1 MRIILDTNVFI
12 SGVFFSGPPYE
23 ILKAWHDGQVSLV
36 LSPEIFEEY
45 ERVGESLSE
54 KFSGVSIE
62 PFLYLV
68 SSEAEIVNSPPLPA
82 SVCEDLDDDKFLACA
97 IAADARLIV
106 TGDKE
111 LLATSGYSD
120 IEIIQPRKFV
130 DQYLK

>member
-23 ILKAWHDGQVSLV
+23 ILKAWQNGRVSLV

-68 SSEAEIVNSPPLPA
+68 SSEAEIVDSPPLREA
-82 SVCEDLDDDKFLACA
+82 VCEDPDDD
-97 IAADARLIV
+97 
-106 TGDKE
+106 TH
-111 LLATSGYSD
+111 S
-120 IEIIQPRKFV
+120 
-130 DQYLK
+130 YLDE